1 MAVISPVE
9 APQATWDIGMAGADR
24 SAAWFPGELAE
35 ARTQDPR
42 SISLR
47 APPFASWSDP
57 PFLLFPRPPF
67 VPVKY
72 RGPNAWQLESR
83 CSSPTTTRHILTLQP
98 ENQRSFCPR
107 SLELTEDKNAHRRD
121 RGVPLGAQVPALV
134 VRATLPMNDHL
145 FRGSHH
151 DTTHIDHAMYAR
163 DERFVIEIQS
173 AAGSGVN
180 AHVMSRQAQ

>member
-1 MAVISPVE
+1 MRCRRPPGE
-9 APQATWDIGMAGADR
+9 LGMAEADR
-24 SAAWFPGELAE
+24 SAAWLPREHAE
-35 ARTQDPR
+35 ARTTRPR

-83 CSSPTTTRHILTLQP
+83 CSIPTTTRHILTLQP
-98 ENQRSFCPR
+98 DNQRSFCPR
-107 SLELTEDKNAHRRD
+107 SLELTEDNHEHRRD
-121 RGVPLGAQVPALV
+121 RGVPLKCS
-134 VRATLPMNDHL
+134 

-151 DTTHIDHAMYAR
+151 NTMNSNEWPSFPWFSPRHYEHPPR
-163 DERFVIEIQS
+163 
-173 AAGSGVN
+173 
-180 AHVMSRQAQ
+180 HVRTRRAICD

>member
-9 APQATWDIGMAGADR
+9 VPQATWDIGMAGADR

-83 CSSPTTTRHILTLQP
+83 CSFPTTTRHILTLQP

-121 RGVPLGAQVPALV
+121 RGFPLGAQVPALV
-134 VRATLPMNDHL
+134 VRAVVSTSPT
-145 FRGSHH
+145 RA
-151 DTTHIDHAMYAR
+151 I
-163 DERFVIEIQS
+163 
-173 AAGSGVN
+173 
-180 AHVMSRQAQ
+180 